1 MLLACCGID
10 PAPYLTSEDFRGL
23 LDFSTPSTLSI
34 LGSAVVETAA
44 MCLSVIARAVRGMQ
58 ATPAKE
64 QTPPVPLQLDA
75 GERYTLQGKW
85 ELSVVGGDAD
95 SILYRFLD
103 LPEQGPASASRKDFE
118 QWLAAGFVQPVTAAI
133 LAWCITV
140 KTRLQGPGK
149 LACRHRAKTTTTGCV
164 CGWKKED

>member
-1 MLLACCGID
+1 MEELDGDILLAAYSTVMENSVGYMLLARCGIE
-10 PAPYLTSEDFRGL
+10 PAPHLTGEDFRGL
-23 LDFSTPSTLSI
+23 LDFNTPSTLSI

-58 ATPAKE
+58 AA
-64 QTPPVPLQLDA
+64 PVPLQSDA
-75 GERYTLQGKW
+75 GERYTLQGRW

-133 LAWCITV
+133 PA
-140 KTRLQGPGK
+140 
-149 LACRHRAKTTTTGCV
+149 
-164 CGWKKED
+164 